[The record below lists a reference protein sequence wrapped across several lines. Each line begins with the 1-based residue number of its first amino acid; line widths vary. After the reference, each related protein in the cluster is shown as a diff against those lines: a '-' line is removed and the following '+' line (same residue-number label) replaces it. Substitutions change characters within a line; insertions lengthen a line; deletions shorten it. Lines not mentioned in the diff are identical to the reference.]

1 VEPCD
6 PFFEDWAD
14 KSHIPAGPVRDGLKR
29 MYIDYNEYGFPGG
42 NSLVLEAILGREPRS
57 LEQFFQ
63 ELSGRERAA
72 A

>member
-1 VEPCD
+1 
-6 PFFEDWAD
+6 
-14 KSHIPAGPVRDGLKR
+14 